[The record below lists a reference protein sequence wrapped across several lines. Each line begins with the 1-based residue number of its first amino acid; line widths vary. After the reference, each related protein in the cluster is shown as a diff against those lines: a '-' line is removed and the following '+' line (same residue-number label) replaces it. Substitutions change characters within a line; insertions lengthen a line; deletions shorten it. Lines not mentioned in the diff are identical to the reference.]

1 MTEQIIVD
9 TRLININSTNSIK
22 LNDYYYSNVLLQ
34 FQNLLKEE
42 DDILYTTCGLLSA
55 QIPFSFYNINVNNQ
69 TLKYSVNS
77 VVYSLTIPEGNY
89 NSTTFI
95 TAFQTQFSAGGHGKT
110 IVITIDKL
118 TGRLTIT
125 VSSYSLIVYSTDSS
139 MYRVLGIIANTDISV
154 SSSTTLSFPL
164 NLLGVKKI
172 NITSNALAN
181 FNTDSYVMNQNNLVE
196 SISVQSSAF
205 GLIVYDRLSNTYGQL
220 RNKIINEIDIQIR
233 DEDYKLIDF
242 NGIDWSLCFQLNITR
257 KIRFTA
263 PIYNFNFLKAT
274 TTNDISGNTQKTDE
288 PLAIS
293 NDENKSG
300 DEDLDLLMQE

>member
-9 TRLININSTNSIK
+9 TRLININSSHSIK

-69 TLKYSVNS
+69 LLKYSVNS
-77 VVYSLTIPEGNY
+77 VIYTLTIPEGNY
-89 NSTTFI
+89 NSSTFI
-95 TAFQTQFSAGGHGKT
+95 TAFQTQFSTGGHGKT
-110 IVITIDKL
+110 VSISIDKL
-118 TGRLTIT
+118 TGRLTFT
-125 VSSYSLIVYSTDSS
+125 VSNYTLIIYSSNSS
-139 MYRVLGIIANTDISV
+139 MYRVLGIIANTDISI
-154 SSSTTLSFPL
+154 TTTIVFTFPL

-172 NITSNALAN
+172 NITSNALSVY
-181 FNTDSYVMNQNNLVE
+181 NTDSYVLGQNNLIE

-220 RNKIINEIDIQIR
+220 RNKIINEIDIQLR

-257 KIRFTA
+257 KIVFIA
-263 PIYNFNFLKAT
+263 PIYNFNYLSNNQT
-274 TTNDISGNTQKTDE
+274 KTDIK
-288 PLAIS
+288 PLVIS
-293 NDENKSG
+293 DKTDDIENYTIG
-300 DEDLDLLMQE
+300 DNDLDILTN